1 MATRCTFIA
10 LCWATSCA
18 DSIGI
23 YYYFIFHKKK
33 ILILN
38 AHPTTTKNTK
48 SKRTVFLGRW
58 SSALCCACACQTT
71 KCSISILHCT
81 RAQRTTSGVTSD
93 LNDNHFFL
101 PMISS
106 FQSYST
112 LRTCLFTHLCI
123 YSSLPPSI
131 SFSYLISLTSNFF
144 LLHFSKFSSIMRTYR
159 CCQQSHPLLHHSC
172 LSSTPLPHSY
182 TMLHLVRNLFLC
194 FLPLVTT
201 IILLRILFKI
211 YFVPF

>member
-1 MATRCTFIA
+1 MGPLLLHLKVRFPILLKICYFYLFI
-10 LCWATSCA
+10 
-18 DSIGI
+18 SICSRLFNLFSFLLFLFNI
-23 YYYFIFHKKK
+23 QISYSMFC
-33 ILILN
+33 ILI
-38 AHPTTTKNTK
+38 
-48 SKRTVFLGRW
+48 
-58 SSALCCACACQTT
+58 
-71 KCSISILHCT
+71 
-81 RAQRTTSGVTSD
+81 
-93 LNDNHFFL
+93 NDNHFFL

-123 YSSLPPSI
+123 YSSLPPST